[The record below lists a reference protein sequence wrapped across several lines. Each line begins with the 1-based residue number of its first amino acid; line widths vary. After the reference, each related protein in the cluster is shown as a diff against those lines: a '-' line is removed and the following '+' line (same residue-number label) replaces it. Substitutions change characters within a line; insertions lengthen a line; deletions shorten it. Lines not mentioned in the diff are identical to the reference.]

1 MFVKIIELC
10 KLKGKETRAEPE
22 VSSVSK
28 ASGGSSE
35 HINKLPP
42 PVPVQEEEEQEE
54 EAPEWLDVLLRTKF
68 WGQCKQHWDAS
79 RAEVCIFCLRC
90 RQVLCPRCSHDE
102 PGHRL
107 LKVRRYM
114 YRSVVLARD
123 LQDLNVD
130 VSRVQ
135 TYIVNGQKGVHLRPM
150 RRSPQFKPHVETPRC
165 LSCFCWLRSAPN
177 IFCSLSCKVGV
188 DISQDDFSGPEAE
201 RRHKQTLGIV
211 VESSPQQSIPQPFD
225 ASPVRNEDATMVEAE
240 CGQVQTNA
248 TESESSAVGDA
259 DEVIPK
265 VTKFNV
271 DIHSLRRR
279 VRKQAAPQRAPFF

>member
-1 MFVKIIELC
+1 LTLYILPSVNKLFAVIFPKGGKKSNLSKYKLTNQSAHQFVVQ
-10 KLKGKETRAEPE
+10 LKGKETRAEPE
-22 VSSVSK
+22 VSRVSK

-42 PVPVQEEEEQEE
+42 PVPVQEEEEQEEEEQEE

-135 TYIVNGQKGVHLRPM
+135 VSN
-150 RRSPQFKPHVETPRC
+150 
-165 LSCFCWLRSAPN
+165 
-177 IFCSLSCKVGV
+177 
-188 DISQDDFSGPEAE
+188 
-201 RRHKQTLGIV
+201 
-211 VESSPQQSIPQPFD
+211 
-225 ASPVRNEDATMVEAE
+225 
-240 CGQVQTNA
+240 
-248 TESESSAVGDA
+248 
-259 DEVIPK
+259 
-265 VTKFNV
+265 
-271 DIHSLRRR
+271 
-279 VRKQAAPQRAPFF
+279 

>member
-1 MFVKIIELC
+1 MFPFGSKPIPSSN
-10 KLKGKETRAEPE
+10 KLKGKETRAEPD

-42 PVPVQEEEEQEE
+42 PVPVQEEE

-79 RAEVCIFCLRC
+79 RAEVCIFCLSC

-150 RRSPQFKPHVETPRC
+150 RRSPQFKPH
-165 LSCFCWLRSAPN
+165 
-177 IFCSLSCKVGV
+177 VGV

>member
-10 KLKGKETRAEPE
+10 KVQAFCSQPSCFPLAPNPSRQATRGEKSNLSKYKLTNQSAHQFVVQLKGKETRAEPE

-42 PVPVQEEEEQEE
+42 PVPVQEEE

-123 LQDLNVD
+123 LQGLNVD

-135 TYIVNGQKGVHLRPM
+135 VSN
-150 RRSPQFKPHVETPRC
+150 
-165 LSCFCWLRSAPN
+165 
-177 IFCSLSCKVGV
+177 
-188 DISQDDFSGPEAE
+188 
-201 RRHKQTLGIV
+201 
-211 VESSPQQSIPQPFD
+211 
-225 ASPVRNEDATMVEAE
+225 
-240 CGQVQTNA
+240 
-248 TESESSAVGDA
+248 
-259 DEVIPK
+259 
-265 VTKFNV
+265 
-271 DIHSLRRR
+271 
-279 VRKQAAPQRAPFF
+279 